1 VASYPQSI
9 HKYPPVACILSG
21 TYYITR
27 MENTTTENVLESGQE
42 VTVWSNIHDEWKDS
56 TVGERWFYV
65 GQTGDGDTHIVECE
79 GLHYRVPG
87 DEILEICEG
96 W

>member
-1 VASYPQSI
+1 MFLTSATVVV
-9 HKYPPVACILSG
+9 KYSVIL
-21 TYYITR
+21 
-27 MENTTTENVLESGQE
+27 EPGQE
-42 VTVWSNIHDEWKDS
+42 VTVWCNIHDEWKDS

-65 GQTGDGDTHIVECE
+65 GETGDGDTHIVECE
-79 GLHYRVPG
+79 GLLYRVPG